1 MAAASPH
8 KGAASV
14 GTQLTAIV
22 VEDRHLYAAGVD
34 SSLWRRSIDSRAAEW
49 EKKGNSENN
58 SAQANTAPA
67 PAPPTKAAVPA
78 EAATAAAT
86 VATPVLLPPSS
97 AAPGRGRDESESK
110 S

>member
-49 EKKGNSENN
+49 EKIG
-58 SAQANTAPA
+58 QAVDVVAL
-67 PAPPTKAAVPA
+67 AAFSQQIFA
-78 EAATAAAT
+78 LDGLS
-86 VATPVLLPPSS
+86 TPCVQLV
-97 AAPGRGRDESESK
+97 
-110 S
+110 